1 MKKIILGLFVSTIII
16 VGFLTFFNKNKSSTK
31 FSRYIIEGQIY
42 HLLVARNP
50 VQWTQGLMYYK
61 SKEELKG
68 ADGMIFIFPDKQI
81 KSFWN
86 KNTYLDLD
94 LYWMD
99 GETVV
104 GNSYLPSI
112 IKTKNPLTVSSP
124 REVDRAVEIIR

>member
-1 MKKIILGLFVSTIII
+1 MKKIIIPILFIII
-16 VGFLTFFNKNKSSTK
+16 VAIYLLINKNYCSNNQAKI
-31 FSRYIIEGQIY
+31 YQINSKNY
-42 HLLVARNP
+42 CLLTANN
-50 VQWTQGLMYYK
+50 QSEWEKGLMFYK
-61 SKEELKG
+61 KPVNF
-68 ADGMIFIFPDKQI
+68 DGMIFIFPDKQI

-99 GETVV
+99 GDKVV

-124 REVDRAVEIIR
+124 KEVDRVVEIIK

>member
-1 MKKIILGLFVSTIII
+1 M
-16 VGFLTFFNKNKSSTK
+16 
-31 FSRYIIEGQIY
+31 Y